1 SLLALKQMPMQG
13 VYSFSRLNRYYGKFL
28 RHGLEYPDIKPRLFP
43 KDIVRW
49 NENPVHETPEYS
61 SPQKITR
68 LDGFLLHYTF
78 HNIEEQVHTM
88 NRYSSLGAQLNREK
102 GKKASVWRIV
112 FNPLHTFIRAYF
124 FKRG

>member
-1 SLLALKQMPMQG
+1 ARIISNKWPGYGPQKNVGIEAAAFPYILSIDADEALDETLRESLLALKQMPMQG

-68 LDGFLLHYTF
+68 LDGF
-78 HNIEEQVHTM
+78 
-88 NRYSSLGAQLNREK
+88 
-102 GKKASVWRIV
+102 
-112 FNPLHTFIRAYF
+112 
-124 FKRG
+124 